1 MLTLPRLVL
10 ALVVACLAS
19 MPSPS
24 SAEQAQDF
32 GDYVVHYSAITTD
45 TLLPEVAR
53 AYGITRSSNRA
64 LLTLTVLKKV
74 MGTTGVP
81 VAATVKGTATNLNG
95 QLRTLEPRTVQEGN
109 AVYHLAEFPISN
121 EEVLDF
127 VLQVTPNGVDRSLT
141 VRFRQQFFTRG
152 DVTKFDSKS

>member
-10 ALVVACLAS
+10 VLVCVASVPAAS
-19 MPSPS
+19 R
-24 SAEQAQDF
+24 AEQSQDF

-45 TLLPEVAR
+45 TLLPEIAR
-53 AYGITRSSNRA
+53 AYGITRRSNRA
-64 LLTLTVLKKV
+64 LLTLSVLKKV

-81 VAATVKGTATNLNG
+81 VGATIKGTATNLSG

-109 AVYHLAEFPISN
+109 AIYYIAEFPVAN

-127 VLQVTPNGVDRSLT
+127 VLQVAPTGEDRSLT

-152 DVTKFDSKS
+152 DITTFDRQP